1 MDFQKDW
8 LVKLANTKMP
18 YGKYEGRFLVHIPE
32 YYLVWYRQKGFPEGK
47 LGQQLAEILE
57 IKVNGLEKI
66 LIPLIRKGS

>member
-1 MDFQKDW
+1 MEFQKDW

-66 LIPLIRKGS
+66 LIPLIRK

>member
-66 LIPLIRKGS
+66 LIPLIRK